1 MPYKDPQSPAAKA
14 SNKRRSDKWK
24 ANNREKYLEAQIKYN
39 LEHKE
44 EKAHYHK
51 TNENHYKLRTISNWK
66 RIGVIDG
73 DYDLLFEVYNKET
86 NCWICLEPFNKRNNK
101 HLDHDHNITD
111 ENNVRYICC
120 RSCNVSLLND
130 KN

>member
-1 MPYKDPQSPAAKA
+1 MPYKDPQSSAAKA
-14 SNKRRSDKWK
+14 SNKRKSEKWK
-24 ANNREKYLEAQIKYN
+24 ANNREKCLENYKKYN

-51 TNENHYKLRTISNWK
+51 TNENHYKNRTISNWK

-73 DYDLLFEVYNKET
+73 DYDLLFEVYDKET
-86 NCWICLEPFNKRNNK
+86 NCWICLEPFNKRINK
-101 HLDHDHNITD
+101 HLDHDHHITD

-120 RSCNVSLLND
+120 RSCNISL
-130 KN
+130 